1 MLAVI
6 LCGGKGSR
14 LKTLSS
20 VFPKPLV
27 PVRGKPILE
36 WLILNL
42 SSQGIRNFV
51 FCVGHKSDLINTYF
65 GSGKKFGVNIKYS
78 LEKSPLGTAGP
89 LTLLSKPPE
98 SFFVCNA
105 DIFTDIDIRHLWEA
119 HHQNDTLLTVAAK
132 EVSHASEFGVLEVDK
147 DNSLVKMIEKPK
159 QKLLVS
165 MGMYVVDRRALKLI
179 PRGRKFG
186 FDALQKILIKNGQPP
201 KVFRHTGEWRDLGRP
216 QDILDLL

>member
-42 SSQGIRNFV
+42 SSQGIRDFI
-51 FCVGHKSDLINTYF
+51 FCVGHQAGLIKAYF
-65 GSGKKFGVNIKYS
+65 GNGKKFGVRINYS

-89 LTLLSKPPE
+89 LTLLSKPPK

-105 DIFTDIDIRHLWEA
+105 DIFTDIDMRSLWES
-119 HHQNDTLLTVAAK
+119 HHKNNTLLTVATK
-132 EVSHASEFGVLEVDK
+132 MVSHASEFGVLEVDEY
-147 DNSLVKMIEKPK
+147 DLLVKMIEKPK

-165 MGMYVVDRRALKLI
+165 MGMYVVDRRVIKLI
-179 PRGRKFG
+179 PAGQKFG
-186 FDALQKILIKNGQPP
+186 FDALQKILIKNGKSP